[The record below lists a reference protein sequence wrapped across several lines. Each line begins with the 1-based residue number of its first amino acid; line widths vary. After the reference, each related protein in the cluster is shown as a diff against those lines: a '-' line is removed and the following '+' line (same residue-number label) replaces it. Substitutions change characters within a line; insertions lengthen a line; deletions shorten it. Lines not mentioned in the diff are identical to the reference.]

1 MVRTGNCTH
10 AANCTLHPPAW
21 GHQEHFFPIPSL
33 FVKEECGKKTWKW
46 KRLNKGS
53 SWVLVREKSF
63 NPITESPLPTFIS
76 DKLNVSGQ
84 IIYFLY
90 WKLTPIKNLSQNW
103 EIQKKIFMNHSLT
116 SYSLSISCYST
127 LDKMVFWSSF
137 WNWVLLK
144 PIFFFNNLTCRQIL
158 IWIKSIFICSCY
170 QSFVGKEDDIVWI
183 YQTFSEKV
191 VTNIFGFQN
200 FFQKLWSFSFQ
211 IWYSAYHQVDI

>member
-1 MVRTGNCTH
+1 MKGNCAHT
-10 AANCTLHPPAW
+10 ANCTLHPPAW

-33 FVKEECGKKTWKW
+33 FVKEECGKKSWKW

-90 WKLTPIKNLSQNW
+90 WKLTPIKNQWQNW
-103 EIQKKIFMNHSLT
+103 KIYKNKARPLIPFLFLVILHLTKWSLEALSEIG
-116 SYSLSISCYST
+116 
-127 LDKMVFWSSF
+127 SF
-137 WNWVLLK
+137 WNPSSSSITCPIRKDQSESKGLLSVHITRVLVGRKVISFESTKHFFLK
-144 PIFFFNNLTCRQIL
+144 KLWQIYL
-158 IWIKSIFICSCY
+158 DFK
-170 QSFVGKEDDIVWI
+170 
-183 YQTFSEKV
+183 TFP
-191 VTNIFGFQN
+191 
-200 FFQKLWSFSFQ
+200 QKLWSFSFQ